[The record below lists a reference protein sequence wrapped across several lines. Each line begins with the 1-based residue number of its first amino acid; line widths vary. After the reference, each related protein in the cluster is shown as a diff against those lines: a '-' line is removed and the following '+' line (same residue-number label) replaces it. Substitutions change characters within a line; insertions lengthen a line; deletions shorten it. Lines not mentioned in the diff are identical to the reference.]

1 MPNRLG
7 LIPLAPYDCYGG
19 AVFEMRNWCTVNAQ
33 CRVRALANNTHL
45 IVRHYLAEYAN
56 LPIAGFVY

>member
-1 MPNRLG
+1 MPRIDRAG
-7 LIPLAPYDCYGG
+7 AYDWYGG

-33 CRVRALANNTHL
+33 CRVRALANTNL
-45 IVRHYLAEYAN
+45 SVRHYLTVHAN